1 MKGLL
6 DILVPKS
13 TNPGVY
19 GVAVPKITCD
29 YFGKEKGDVKP
40 PNPTHQRREQKKY
53 QNINF
58 SLKQYFTFKNLNE
71 SNYEKHFLKVQN
83 KLKL

>member
-6 DILVPKS
+6 EILVPKS

-19 GVAVPKITCD
+19 GLAVPKSTCD

-40 PNPTHQRREQKKY
+40 PNPTHQSHEQKSTK
-53 QNINF
+53 I
-58 SLKQYFTFKNLNE
+58 
-71 SNYEKHFLKVQN
+71 
-83 KLKL
+83 